1 MTTTVTDPKIAAE
14 IARLDLVAESLPLG
28 RMQMPIW
35 TAIVLACSSGLLPS
49 LATAI
54 TPGVVAWA
62 VLQGIAT
69 IAFHLG
75 IVWFPRGKL
84 TGKFGIARR
93 DAYIAVYTLAGLS
106 WGLLAWTGETA
117 ISREAIVAVILISV
131 VAVYGQRLSAHRAV
145 YLPTVLV
152 LAAAALPSFMRS
164 GTELS
169 ILFAV
174 AGPLWFGLLIASSLK
189 LSASISEM
197 IETRLL
203 NEGLVATIAG
213 ARDEAEA
220 ASRAKSNFLA
230 NMSHELRTP
239 LNAIIGFSDIMKD
252 GLFGALDARY
262 RSYAED
268 INTSGGHLL
277 ALINDLLDI
286 AKIEAGRMQV
296 TPQAVD
302 VAEEMHQIARL
313 LQPRAREKLQTIAL
327 ALDAAPHEIL
337 VDGRAFKQIALNL
350 AGNAVKFTQAGGA
363 VEIGLRAEGGDA
375 VFWVSDDGPGIAG
388 DRLERLFRPFERIDN
403 AYSGAHGGTGL
414 GLALVKA
421 LAGLHGGTVA
431 IESATGQGTKVTVR
445 FPGAVSA
452 ARPAALAA

>member
-1 MTTTVTDPKIAAE
+1 VPTRVADQTNAAE
-14 IARLDLVAESLPLG
+14 IARLDLVADSLPLG
-28 RMQMPIW
+28 RIQMPVW
-35 TAIVLACSSGLLPS
+35 TAIVLFASSGVLPA
-49 LATAI
+49 LASRI
-54 TPGVVAWA
+54 DVSVLAWA
-62 VLQGIAT
+62 VLQGFVALG
-69 IAFHLG
+69 FHLA
-75 IVWFPRGKL
+75 IIWFPRGQL
-84 TGKFGIARR
+84 TGRFGIARR
-93 DAYIAVYTLAGLS
+93 DAYAAVYTLAGLS
-106 WGLLAWTGETA
+106 WGLLAWTGEVA
-117 ISREAIVAVILISV
+117 VAREAIVAVILISV

-145 YLPTVLV
+145 YLPTVLMLGMV
-152 LAAAALPSFMRS
+152 ALPSLLRS
-164 GTELS
+164 GSDLS
-169 ILFAV
+169 KLLAI
-174 AGPLWFGLLIASSLK
+174 AGPLWFGLLISSSLK

-213 ARDEAEA
+213 ARDEAEE

-239 LNAIIGFSDIMKD
+239 LNAIIGFSDIMKS
-252 GLFGALDARY
+252 GLFGELDARY

-268 INTSGGHLL
+268 INDSGAHLL

-296 TPQAVD
+296 APQPVD
-302 VAEEMHQIARL
+302 VADTLHQVARL
-313 LQPRAREKLQTIAL
+313 LQPRAREKLQTL
-327 ALDAAPHEIL
+327 NLVLDRAPHEIL
-337 VDGRAFKQIALNL
+337 VDARAFRQIALNL

-363 VEIGLRAEGGDA
+363 VEIGLSAEGSDA
-375 VFWVSDDGPGIAG
+375 VLWVRDDGPGIAG
-388 DRLERLFRPFERIDN
+388 DKLERLFRPFERVDN

-431 IESATGQGTKVTVR
+431 IDSAFGEGTTVTVH

-452 ARPAALAA
+452 APPAALAA